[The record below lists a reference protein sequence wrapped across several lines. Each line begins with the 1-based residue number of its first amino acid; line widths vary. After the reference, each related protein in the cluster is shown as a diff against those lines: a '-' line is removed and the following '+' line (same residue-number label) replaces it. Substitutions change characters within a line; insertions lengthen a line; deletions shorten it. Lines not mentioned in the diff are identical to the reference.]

1 MADKGRHTKRTK
13 ETSDKVY
20 EAISDGNTH
29 KVAAALAGIH
39 VSTFYRWMEDDSEF
53 SDTVRKAEAFSE
65 SFHVEQIRKASNSN
79 WTASAWMLERRNNQE
94 WGKKDRLDVTSG
106 DEKIE
111 GFKITL
117 VNPSDPD
124 DS

>member
-1 MADKGRHTKRTK
+1 MKSKRTK
-13 ETSDKVY
+13 EVSDKIFQ
-20 EAISDGNTH
+20 AIADGNTH
-29 KVAAALAGIH
+29 KTACALSGISAA
-39 VSTFYRWMEDDSEF
+39 TFYDWMNTDLEF
-53 SDTVRKAEAFSE
+53 LDTVKKAEAFSE